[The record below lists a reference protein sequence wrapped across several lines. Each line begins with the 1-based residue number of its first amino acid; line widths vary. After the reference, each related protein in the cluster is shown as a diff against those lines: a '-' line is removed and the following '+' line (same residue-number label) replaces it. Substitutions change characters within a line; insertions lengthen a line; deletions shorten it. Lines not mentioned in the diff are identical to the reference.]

1 MAERPCSVEDLGVK
15 IRGEISMEVSRKDSW
30 SELQDFYR
38 GKRVLVTGHTGFKG
52 YRVCFKRPYGSVPV

>member
-1 MAERPCSVEDLGVK
+1 MAERPRSVEDLGVK

-38 GKRVLVTGHTGFKG
+38 RQA
-52 YRVCFKRPYGSVPV
+52 GSCHRAHWF